1 MIKYAAFAVVA
12 VISITLGAIAMRSWA
27 AAERNAAVE
36 AERRART
43 ADAIEMIRE
52 TDKLLGVQ
60 RKASNADLCRGM
72 GGEPGECQ

>member
-1 MIKYAAFAVVA
+1 MTKYVIYALAA
-12 VISITLGAIAMRSWA
+12 VIAISLGTFAMRSWMD
-27 AAERNAAVE
+27 AERAAAVE

-60 RKASNADLCRGM
+60 RKASNADLCRAM

>member
-1 MIKYAAFAVVA
+1 MTKLIIASLAAVSLIA
-12 VISITLGAIAMRSWA
+12 LGIFAMRSWA
-27 AAERNAAVE
+27 EAERNAAVE

-60 RKASNADLCRGM
+60 RKASNADLCRSM
-72 GGEPGECQ
+72 GGLPGECQ

>member
-1 MIKYAAFAVVA
+1 MTKIIIAGLAAV
-12 VISITLGAIAMRSWA
+12 SIIALGVFAMRSWA
-27 AAERNAAVE
+27 EAERNAAVE

-43 ADAIEMIRE
+43 ADAIDMIRE

-72 GGEPGECQ
+72 GGLPGECQ